1 MLQPLQARVSSLS
14 LPLPWAPLLLYH
26 LTFSHNDVEEVRGVI
41 FLPNPARAVVGAT
54 VCFCG
59 IVNGDVVVVVPE
71 LEELAIPVVGHSFDI
86 QIPPTVAPDEEGLTL
101 QHHLSRGLKEQPL

>member
-1 MLQPLQARVSSLS
+1 MSSLS

-26 LTFSHNDVEEVRGVI
+26 LTFSHNDVEEVRDVI
-41 FLPNPARAVVGAT
+41 LPRNPARAVVGAA

-71 LEELAIPVVGHSFDI
+71 LEELAIPVVGHFFDI